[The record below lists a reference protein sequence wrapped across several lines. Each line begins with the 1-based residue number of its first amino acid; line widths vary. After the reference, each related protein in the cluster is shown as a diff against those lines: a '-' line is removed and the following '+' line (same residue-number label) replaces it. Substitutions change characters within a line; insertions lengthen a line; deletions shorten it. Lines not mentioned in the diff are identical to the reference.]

1 MAEAGLSSW
10 FNLGVEL
17 LNFRLFKRRLRG
29 KSNGEWTGADI
40 KVVVSLQLH
49 LAWTTL
55 VAEKEPE
62 KTSASLPRIGVWI
75 IPLFTSYLSFS
86 WVISFP
92 PSGYYDYSATLHF
105 SVGSISSA
113 G

>member
-55 VAEKEPE
+55 VAEKEPD
-62 KTSASLPRIGVWI
+62 KRNFRKLTKNRSLNYPALHI
-75 IPLFTSYLSFS
+75 
-86 WVISFP
+86 ISFFFL
-92 PSGYYDYSATLHF
+92 SHF
-105 SVGSISSA
+105 ISSFWILRLFRDFA
-113 G
+113 LLCWLY

>member
-40 KVVVSLQLH
+40 KVVLSLQLH
-49 LAWTTL
+49 LAWTT
-55 VAEKEPE
+55 
-62 KTSASLPRIGVWI
+62 
-75 IPLFTSYLSFS
+75 
-86 WVISFP
+86 
-92 PSGYYDYSATLHF
+92 
-105 SVGSISSA
+105 
-113 G
+113 